1 MLSAKYLPVAAV
13 LGAAALGYALTGN
26 PALPPTPYD
35 AAASSVPLSVFT
47 ETERALSLDPENLEL
62 WLKLAAAE
70 SARNQPTRAAI
81 AYRAALT
88 LRPDEPRLQ
97 LRLAS
102 VLSQSGA
109 FEEAGLLAKIVL
121 AAENLAPQDYAE
133 ARQIKGSAAFA
144 AGDYAGAAAAWRP
157 LLLLPLRSDGWYRR
171 FVEGW
176 QQLPALYT
184 AENKQLQ

>member
-1 MLSAKYLPVAAV
+1 MLNKMYVSTLAV
-13 LGAAALGYALTGN
+13 LGAALLGYALSGQPLT
-26 PALPPTPYD
+26 PAAPYN
-35 AAASSVPLSVFT
+35 ANASPVPLNVFS
-47 ETERALSLDPENLEL
+47 ETERGLSLDPENLEL

-70 SARNQPTRAAI
+70 SARNQHARAAI

-102 VLSQSGA
+102 VLSQSGL
-109 FEEAGLLAKIVL
+109 FEEAGRLAKVVL
-121 AAENLAPQDYAE
+121 ASEGLAPADYAE
-133 ARQIKGSAAFA
+133 ARQIMGSAAFA

-157 LLLLPLRSDGWYRR
+157 LLPLPLRSDGWYRR

-176 QQLPALYT
+176 QELPALYT
-184 AENKQLQ
+184 SENKQIQ